1 MKKTKISIIRS
12 VFFPLNFKEK
22 YQYLGN
28 VPSEEDEDLFRS
40 MYPLVLAMDYEAKPN
55 WCPRWFLRFLYNFSD
70 GRLRIKLTS
79 GIELGKCNAAWDYYR
94 LQISLN
100 GPRHIHELA
109 RAIED
114 KFYLTEY
121 RLELIDK
128 IKKLDPDSKVSW
140 ESLDML
146 EDIWKR
152 LRKEHSLNKYTDLPK

>member
-1 MKKTKISIIRS
+1 MKKTKLSTIRS
-12 VFFPLNFKEK
+12 IFFPLNFEEK

-28 VPSEEDEDLFRS
+28 VPSEGDEDLFKTL
-40 MYPLVLAMDYEAKPN
+40 YPLVLAMDYEAKPN

-70 GRLRIKLTS
+70 GRLRIKLTN
-79 GIELGKCNAAWDYYR
+79 GIELGNCNAAWDYYK

-109 RAIED
+109 KAIED

-128 IKKLDPDSKVSW
+128 IKKLDPKSNVQW
-140 ESLDML
+140 ENLDML
-146 EDIWKR
+146 EDILKR
-152 LRKEHSLNKYTDLPK
+152 LRKENSLNKYTDLPK